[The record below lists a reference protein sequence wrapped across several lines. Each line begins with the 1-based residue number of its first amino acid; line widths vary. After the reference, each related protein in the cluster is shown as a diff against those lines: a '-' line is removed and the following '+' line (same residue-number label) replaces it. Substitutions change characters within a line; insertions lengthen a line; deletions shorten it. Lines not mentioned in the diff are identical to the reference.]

1 MASVENGAG
10 SVGGNDV
17 TCCANSNYA
26 ATATK
31 SKRKTCQLKPLPPI
45 AVSIQDL
52 GCPPLTP
59 LYRLAK
65 WYLASFTTL
74 QTAATTKLIALIA
87 VSASSVFR
95 IALS

>member
-31 SKRKTCQLKPLPPI
+31 SKRKTCQQSQW
-45 AVSIQDL
+45 ASQIQSRMPTA
-52 GCPPLTP
+52 GTF
-59 LYRLAK
+59 YRLAK

-74 QTAATTKLIALIA
+74 QTAETTKPIALMA